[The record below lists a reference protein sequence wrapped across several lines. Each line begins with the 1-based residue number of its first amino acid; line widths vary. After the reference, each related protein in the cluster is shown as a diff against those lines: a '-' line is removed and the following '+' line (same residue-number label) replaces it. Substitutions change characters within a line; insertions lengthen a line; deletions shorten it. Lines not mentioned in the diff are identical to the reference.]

1 MISDHGSSR
10 SSSIASISYQQ
21 TTSPIRNHALARL
34 ATVNAAHKLVD
45 LSAAAAAMSSN
56 YDDSVTILGSGPL
69 TSGPFT
75 SSPEAII
82 IEDDSTPIAS
92 YVSTMRD
99 SRKRHRCSVDSNAP
113 QDDLQDQVRVLMRQ
127 DLHPSSKGGQNVRQG
142 YSSGWAKPAAKKA
155 CYMAEVKGREGF
167 ARPEGGPGMWSGILR

>member
-56 YDDSVTILGSGPL
+56 YDDSVTILGSDPL

-75 SSPEAII
+75 SSPENII
-82 IEDDSTPIAS
+82 IEDDSTPIA
-92 YVSTMRD
+92 YENHHIRE
-99 SRKRHRCSVDSNAP
+99 SRKRHRCSVDSNIA
-113 QDDLQDQVRVLMRQ
+113 QDALQDQVRNLMRHE
-127 DLHPSSKGGQNVRQG
+127 LHSSFKDVPS
-142 YSSGWAKPAAKKA
+142 YSSGWSKPAAKKA
-155 CYMAEVKGREGF
+155 CYMVEVPGRQGF
-167 ARPEGGPGMWSGILR
+167 ARPEGGPGMWSGILHQ

>member
-21 TTSPIRNHALARL
+21 TTSPLRNHALARL

-45 LSAAAAAMSSN
+45 LSAAAAAMSST

-92 YVSTMRD
+92 YVSSMRD

-113 QDDLQDQVRVLMRQ
+113 QDGLQDQVRMLMRQ
-127 DLHPSSKGGQNVRQG
+127 DLHPSSKGGVIVRPG